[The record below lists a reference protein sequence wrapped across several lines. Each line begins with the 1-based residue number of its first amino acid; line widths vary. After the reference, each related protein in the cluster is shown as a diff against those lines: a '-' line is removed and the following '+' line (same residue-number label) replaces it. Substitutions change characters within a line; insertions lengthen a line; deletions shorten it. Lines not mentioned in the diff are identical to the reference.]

1 MGEGRRYFAQRGRAP
16 EARRLACCRGRRD
29 SRYRPRSC
37 RPLDVSMNAE
47 MRNMWLAKILSMRG
61 DQQKRV
67 EEVAAMISVGAR
79 FQGLVMMCLLFI
91 VIMLLFLRALNYER
105 GRRGY
110 LDDKNKRW

>member
-1 MGEGRRYFAQRGRAP
+1 
-16 EARRLACCRGRRD
+16 
-29 SRYRPRSC
+29 
-37 RPLDVSMNAE
+37 MNAE
-47 MRNMWLAKILSMRG
+47 VRNMWLAKILSMRG

-67 EEVAAMISVGAR
+67 EEVAAMISVGAQ